1 MNMIGMVQNFIGQMT
16 EVVNDRANPLGLSKG
31 QIDEIN
37 QILQLIKNIISD
49 GIQRGDISKMV
60 TLMGEM
66 IEHMPEMQAEI
77 KELIDGLKDLSK
89 KLFDDNDA
97 IVPKEMSFKDALMA
111 VLKLEKA
118 EDQTIGGAQPVMRS
132 LMDQVVNTVQTDD
145 ETILKMKEADEQ
157 RLELAENIL
166 NFVNEQIIL
175 SDKNVAAISEVF
187 KKLNRRAQLAEPA
200 DQAAPPVDDL
210 TIR

>member
-118 EDQTIGGAQPVMRS
+118 EDQTIGGGQPVMRS